1 MDVAGRI
8 VSWTRWL
15 QEFASSESLSCR
27 VVVISNSRRQDSY
40 KSYNVE
46 SDNDAVDRRRSH
58 LVIVRLEVV

>member
-1 MDVAGRI
+1 MDDAGRI

-40 KSYNVE
+40 NVE
-46 SDNDAVDRRRSH
+46 SDNDAVDRRRSY